1 MSTDLHSEFQER
13 LLSANPD
20 YANFIPKVI
29 SAWKNAGGLE
39 RVRLGSLE
47 RLVLALRDFEEQR
60 SGLGDL
66 STLVRQCIRALA
78 DQPVISSIRAFSMK

>member
-29 SAWKNAGGLE
+29 SAWKNAGGRG
-39 RVRLGSLE
+39 RVCLGSVE
-47 RLVLALRDFEEQR
+47 HLALALLGFGKER

-66 STLVRQCIRALA
+66 STLIRQFIRARWQINLSLVPFA
-78 DQPVISSIRAFSMK
+78 RSR